1 MANKIVKIGQQTT
14 NLLSNDN
21 LIVYRDIS
29 MKSKFNAAA
38 SSTTVCPY
46 PQTEDYY
53 SVLGSENYTAFKDG
67 TVQNVG
73 KQCVIVL
80 NVKKKNGEIE
90 RKALKFHA
98 NDDLVKTR
106 MHYIGKMSQAKYR
119 IEKNI
124 NVKAVQDS
132 LHNIFTWIP
141 GERILNPEF
150 GSNLYRYLYAGIT
163 DFNTEQIMA
172 EIRKCIS
179 EWEPRVQL
187 EQVKNISTIDDTENN
202 TVHLEIIYTI
212 PSLSNEQYSYTYVY
226 HKQTY

>member
-38 SSTTVCPY
+38 ASTTVCPY

-53 SVLGSENYTAFKDG
+53 SVLGSESYVALNNG
-67 TVQNVG
+67 TCEKAD
-73 KQCVIVL
+73 KQCAITIPVIE
-80 NVKKKNGEIE
+80 NGET
-90 RKALKFHA
+90 KYKLLKFHA
-98 NDDLVKTR
+98 NDDLVKAR

-124 NVKAVQDS
+124 NVKAVQES

-187 EQVKNISTIDDTENN
+187 EQVKNISTVDDTENN

-226 HKQTY
+226 HKQSY